1 MTRILIVEDEESFS
15 DPLSYLLSKEGY
27 EVSVADDGHE
37 ALSRVRRAGADLVLL
52 DLMLP
57 GLSGVDVCRAL
68 RQRSNVPV
76 IMLTAKDSE
85 IDKVVGLELGADDY
99 VTKPYSSRELLARIK
114 AVLRRGAEPEEL
126 LPTTLEAGPVR
137 MDVERHVVTVRGAQM
152 PFPLKEF
159 ELLEMLLRNTGR
171 VLTRMQLIDRVW
183 GSDYVGDT
191 KTLDVHV
198 KRLRAKVEPDPA
210 QPGAH
215 RHRARPRL
223 QVRGLRRPGAREH
236 RPGGGGSGVSAR
248 GRRRGRRRADL
259 ELGVVPRRWE
269 HRDENDVLARLPGG
283 DGRAGPSSPGARG
296 PTDDDGRSVEG
307 DGVAGVG
314 RDGGRDR
321 AALEAELRPPRRRC
335 PC

>member
-1 MTRILIVEDEESFS
+1 MTRILVVEDEVSFS
-15 DPLSYLLSKEGY
+15 DPLSYLLRKEGY
-27 EVSVADDGHE
+27 EVSVAENGND
-37 ALSRVRRAGADLVLL
+37 ALTEFDSGGADLVLL

-114 AVLRRGAEPEEL
+114 AVLRRLSEPEEL

-137 MDVERHVVTVRGAQM
+137 MDVERHVVTVGGSATQL
-152 PFPLKEF
+152 PLKEF

-210 QPGAH
+210 APKH
-215 RHRARPRL
+215 IVT
-223 QVRGLRRPGAREH
+223 VRGLGYKF
-236 RPGGGGSGVSAR
+236 
-248 GRRRGRRRADL
+248 
-259 ELGVVPRRWE
+259 
-269 HRDENDVLARLPGG
+269 
-283 DGRAGPSSPGARG
+283 
-296 PTDDDGRSVEG
+296 
-307 DGVAGVG
+307 
-314 RDGGRDR
+314 
-321 AALEAELRPPRRRC
+321 EA
-335 PC
+335 